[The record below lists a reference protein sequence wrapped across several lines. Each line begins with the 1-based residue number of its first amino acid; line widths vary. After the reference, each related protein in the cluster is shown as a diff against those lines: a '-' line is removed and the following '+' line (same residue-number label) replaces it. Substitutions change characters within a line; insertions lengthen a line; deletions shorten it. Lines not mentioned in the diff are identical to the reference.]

1 MPSLANLDFGEM
13 IATARND
20 NFQAFKILTIIF
32 SISYRLLLASR
43 SRGLYGKVYRNNRA
57 SEPALRLFMLSPRA
71 ELFSVG
77 CALSNPTELKSARTK
92 PSVARFRS
100 SHAIEARSNPNAD
113 RDAAERATI
122 PVIINVTETASIHS
136 MSRTEILT

>member
-1 MPSLANLDFGEM
+1 MEASGFLDHRHGIKHCRPVEDWSYSA
-13 IATARND
+13 IARESRFWRND
-20 NFQAFKILTIIF
+20 CHRAQSQLPGLQIADNNF

-77 CALSNPTELKSARTK
+77 CAL
-92 PSVARFRS
+92 PSRGRSRFR
-100 SHAIEARSNPNAD
+100 
-113 RDAAERATI
+113 
-122 PVIINVTETASIHS
+122 
-136 MSRTEILT
+136 ILLS